1 MSKKP
6 CSISFK
12 PAGKNKP
19 CTTVINGG
27 LKVKKNI
34 VAQCDLT
41 VKKCLNVKNIVY
53 SNTET
58 ITESGQNCF
67 WS

>member
-1 MSKKP
+1 MLKKP
-6 CSISFK
+6 SSITFK

-34 VAQCDLT
+34 VAECDLT

-58 ITESGQNCF
+58 ITETG
-67 WS
+67 